1 MENNE
6 DRVMYT
12 NHGVYYDGRSK
23 VCPICGGKIIH
34 PYTGYVTSE
43 QLDEEIASCT
53 WCEVID
59 EGDSTIGY
67 TPCCKNIHPY
77 TLASEDHNYIHY
89 DLVELANA
97 WNMSINDKV
106 EKLTEFI
113 TTFFKGVEKKDVQF
127 SLDLVN
133 DKITDIT
140 IAKPIERIT
149 IDLGID
155 KDGNITVTV

>member
-6 DRVMYT
+6 DKAVYT

-23 VCPICGGKIIH
+23 ICPICGGKIIH

-43 QLDEEIASCT
+43 QLDEEIACCT

-97 WNMSINDKV
+97 WNMSINNKV
-106 EKLTEFI
+106 KKLTEII
-113 TTFFKGVEKKDVQF
+113 TTFFKSVEKKDIQL

-133 DKITDIT
+133 EKITDI
-140 IAKPIERIT
+140 IISKPIEKVT
-149 IDLGID
+149 IDLSID

>member
-34 PYTGYVTSE
+34 PYTGHVTSE

-77 TLASEDHNYIHY
+77 TLVSEDHNYIHY

-106 EKLTEFI
+106 EKLTELI

-155 KDGNITVTV
+155 KDGNVTVTV